1 MTKELKDYQIVICY
15 SRLIMMP
22 VKKVA
27 RLGCW
32 SLRAKTCGL
41 GDEKMF
47 GDEKVEHVAA
57 CEFTDAFPTFVAI
70 ASAS

>member
-1 MTKELKDYQIVICY
+1 MNYQIVICY
-15 SRLIMMP
+15 SRLMMMP

-41 GDEKMF
+41 GDEKKL
-47 GDEKVEHVAA
+47 GNEKVAHVSA
-57 CEFTDAFPTFVAI
+57 CEFTDVFPTFVAT